1 MEVLDEASPKRSN
14 RPAVMISLEEE
25 PARMTRPATV
35 RSARAVRPRS
45 EQSPCSRTAAYSEER
60 SDRLLRDDKTNR
72 RLMLDSTGNVG

>member
-35 RSARAVRPRS
+35 RSARAVRSRS
-45 EQSPCSRTAAYSEER
+45 KRAPCSRVAPSINKRA
-60 SDRLLRDDKTNR
+60 DHLLRDDRTNR
-72 RLMLDSTGNVG
+72 RLMLDSTVV